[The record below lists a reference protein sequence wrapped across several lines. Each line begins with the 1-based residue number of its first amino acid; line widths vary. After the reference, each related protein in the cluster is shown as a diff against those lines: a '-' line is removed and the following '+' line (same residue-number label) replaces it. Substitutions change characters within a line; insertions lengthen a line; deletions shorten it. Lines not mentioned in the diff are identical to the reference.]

1 MKSSIVVGMADASKW
16 DRIEFLVRR
25 ARRGDQQAF
34 RDLLEDHRSAV
45 VSTLFAC
52 GVRCSETAGDLAQ
65 DVALRSWQKLDSLK
79 QPRTFPAWVRRIAAN
94 AARDHLRRM
103 AVRREDELDEALQL
117 EGGDDPYD
125 RAERMAE
132 VRLMLAAL
140 ADEDDEVVELLTARA
155 NGVSVEALAAEM
167 EISPDALKMRV
178 MRARKRLRARL
189 DEMRRGTA
197 P

>member
-1 MKSSIVVGMADASKW
+1 MSDPSKW
-16 DRIEFLVRR
+16 DRIELLVRR
-25 ARRGDQQAF
+25 ARRGDQGAF

-52 GVRCSETAGDLAQ
+52 GVRCSETAKDLAQ
-65 DVALRSWQKLDSLK
+65 DVALRSWQRLDSLK
-79 QPRTFPAWVRRIAAN
+79 EPRTFPAWVRRIAAN

-140 ADEDDEVVELLTARA
+140 ADEDSEVVSLLTARA
-155 NGVSVEALAAEM
+155 NGMSVEALAVEM

-189 DEMRRGTA
+189 EEMRGGGA
-197 P
+197 S

>member
-1 MKSSIVVGMADASKW
+1 MADASKW

>member
-1 MKSSIVVGMADASKW
+1 MSDTSRW
-16 DRIEFLVRR
+16 DRIELQVRR
-25 ARRGDQQAF
+25 ARRGDQAAF
-34 RDLLEDHRSAV
+34 RELLDDHRGAV
-45 VSTLFAC
+45 VSTLYAC
-52 GVRCSETAGDLAQ
+52 GVRCSETARDLAQ
-65 DVALRSWQKLDSLK
+65 DVALRSWQKLGSLK
-79 QPRTFPAWVRRIAAN
+79 EPRTFPAWVRRIAAN

-117 EGGDDPYD
+117 EGGDDPHD

-140 ADEDDEVVELLTARA
+140 ADEDAEVVTLLTARA
-155 NGVSVEALAAEM
+155 NGTSVEALAVEM

-189 DEMRRGTA
+189 EKMRRGDEL
-197 P
+197 

>member
-1 MKSSIVVGMADASKW
+1 MMSDTSNW
-16 DRIEFLVRR
+16 DRIEVLVRR
-25 ARRGDQQAF
+25 ARRGDQEAF

-52 GVRCSETAGDLAQ
+52 GVRCGETAGDLAQ

-79 QPRTFPAWVRRIAAN
+79 EPRTFPAWVRRIAAN
-94 AARDHLRRM
+94 AARDHLRRT

-117 EGGDDPYD
+117 ETGDDPYD
-125 RAERMAE
+125 RAERMSE

-140 ADEDDEVVELLTARA
+140 ADEDTEVVELLTARA
-155 NGVSVEALAAEM
+155 NGVSVEALAVKM
-167 EISPDALKMRV
+167 EISADALKMRV
-178 MRARKRLRARL
+178 MRARKRLRSRL
-189 DEMRRGTA
+189 EELRRGGT